1 MELQHLYQQW
11 NRWLSYLGLLFLSVT
26 VSAVSALELTV
37 DERAWLS
44 EHPIIRVGID
54 PAWPPYEFLDAK
66 GQHQGISA
74 DYLALIAPQ
83 LGVKFVVGAPEPWS
97 KTQQKLEHKALD
109 ITPSITETPKRREFL
124 NFTQPYL
131 SFPVV
136 ILTRANEP
144 FIGQLEE
151 LSGQRVGVETDY
163 YTDDILQSSYPNIT
177 PIRYPFLTDLLS
189 ALSLGQVDYIL
200 TNHASASYA
209 VQSLHITGLKLAA
222 ITPFNSPLSIG
233 VRQDWPILITIL
245 NKALIEI
252 SPKQHQ
258 AIRDKWLG
266 VHKSKND
273 IDDIWRAHPDII
285 LLTVIVSFLVL
296 VGLVVLY
303 FRHRLIKRQLTA
315 QKAQLDLAESEKRFR
330 LLIEHAPIAFAI
342 FKGKSGVIKMLNRCF
357 VNTFG
362 YKPNELYDVEDWW
375 RSAYPNPSYRE
386 EIRAMWFNRLDVAKK
401 NQQNLLPM
409 EATVR
414 CRDGSERYIRFHSI
428 LIGDFNLVAFIDL
441 TDQKNNETALMA
453 AKERL
458 NKQLKQKVYF

>member
-144 FIGQLEE
+144 F
-151 LSGQRVGVETDY
+151 
-163 YTDDILQSSYPNIT
+163 
-177 PIRYPFLTDLLS
+177 LTDLLS

-266 VHKSKND
+266 VHKSKNY

-303 FRHRLIKRQLTA
+303 FRHRLIKL
-315 QKAQLDLAESEKRFR
+315 
-330 LLIEHAPIAFAI
+330 
-342 FKGKSGVIKMLNRCF
+342 
-357 VNTFG
+357 
-362 YKPNELYDVEDWW
+362 
-375 RSAYPNPSYRE
+375 
-386 EIRAMWFNRLDVAKK
+386 
-401 NQQNLLPM
+401 
-409 EATVR
+409 
-414 CRDGSERYIRFHSI
+414 
-428 LIGDFNLVAFIDL
+428 
-441 TDQKNNETALMA
+441 
-453 AKERL
+453 
-458 NKQLKQKVYF
+458 